1 MGVYLVWKNPSDDM
15 KVYVD
20 FSITLLNRVHFSQ
33 NQNYSAKAVKFT
45 SDAKGKIIQNLLHIS
60 YHLTFEQNYCQ
71 LILPSER
78 IPITVGWN

>member
-1 MGVYLVWKNPSDDM
+1 M

-60 YHLTFEQNYCQ
+60 YHLTFEQNYCH
-71 LILPSER
+71 LILQSER
-78 IPITVGWN
+78 IPITVLRLELSLRQH